1 MFFPL
6 NQFANH
12 PAKNSF
18 INTNDLKSIIPLF
31 LFGMNK
37 KVIYLLLSCIAI
49 VSQAQNKWDLKK
61 CVEYAQKNNVSVLQA
76 DVQARIAK
84 LEVERTRL
92 AQHPNLSF
100 GTNIG
105 GQFGRS
111 VDPTSNQ
118 FVNTQLLFNGLNLNA
133 NVPVYNWGA
142 LKLNREIAAFNANA
156 AQLDVQRITNDIA
169 LNVATFYLQVLAAKQ
184 QIEIVKVQISQTQ
197 TQQKFTRL
205 RVQAGALPELSAA
218 EMEAQLARDSV
229 SYINS
234 VASFEQAVLQLK
246 AAINLPMQ
254 EAFDVDIPPVETI
267 FIEPLAELEPAT
279 LYALA
284 LTNQPLQKVNQQ
296 TIKGLEK
303 SIKLAKTQFYPTI
316 SAFASL
322 GSNFANSSQE
332 FKGFNV
338 IGTKATPY
346 TVNVGGTNYVVS
358 EPDIQVITG
367 KRSFF
372 NMWQGFGRQLD
383 NNFRQNFGFQISVP
397 IANNGN
403 AKLGLQRS
411 ELNLKQ
417 AQQTAQQNN
426 LTLQQNIYQSYTNA
440 VAATKRLALGKKSV
454 ELAEISYNYAVKRF
468 EAGLGT
474 TLDLIT
480 NQNNLLRSKTELLN
494 STFDYVFRM
503 KLLEFYKGQGIKL

>member
-1 MFFPL
+1 MKKTAIFL
-6 NQFANH
+6 LVTLLA
-12 PAKNSF
+12 
-18 INTNDLKSIIPLF
+18 ININ
-31 LFGMNK
+31 
-37 KVIYLLLSCIAI
+37 
-49 VSQAQNKWDLKK
+49 AQTTKWDLRK

-92 AQHPNLSF
+92 SQHPNLNF
-100 GTNIG
+100 GTNLG

-111 VDPTSNQ
+111 VDPTTNQ
-118 FVNTQLLFNGLNLNA
+118 FVNTQLLFNGINLNA
-133 NVPVYNWGA
+133 NVQVFNWGA
-142 LKLNREIAAFNANA
+142 LKLNREVATFNANA
-156 AQLDVQRITNDIA
+156 AQLDVQRVTNDIA

-184 QIEIVKVQISQTQ
+184 QIEIIKVQISQTQ
-197 TQQKFTRL
+197 TQYKFTKL
-205 RVQAGALPELSAA
+205 RVQAGALPELNAA

-229 SYINS
+229 SYVNA
-234 VASFEQAVLQLK
+234 VASFDQAVLQLK

-254 EAFDVDIPPVETI
+254 EPFDVDIPAVESI
-267 FIEPLAELEPAT
+267 YIEPLAELEPAS

-284 LTNQPLQKVNQQ
+284 LTNQPQQKANLE

-322 GSNFANSSQE
+322 ASNFANSSQE
-332 FKGFNV
+332 FRGVNV
-338 IGTKATPY
+338 IGTKPTPY
-346 TVNVGGTNYVVS
+346 TVNVGGTNYIIQ
-358 EPDIQVITG
+358 EPDFQILTG

-372 NMWQGFGRQLD
+372 NMWQGYGRQLD
-383 NNFRQNFGFQISVP
+383 NNFRQNFGFQVNVP

-411 ELNLKQ
+411 QLNLKV
-417 AQQTAQQNN
+417 AQQTQQQNN

-440 VAATKRLALGKKSV
+440 LAATKRLALGKKSV
-454 ELAEISYNYAVKRF
+454 ELAEVSYNFALKRF

-503 KLLEFYKGQGIKL
+503 KLLEFYKGNGIKL